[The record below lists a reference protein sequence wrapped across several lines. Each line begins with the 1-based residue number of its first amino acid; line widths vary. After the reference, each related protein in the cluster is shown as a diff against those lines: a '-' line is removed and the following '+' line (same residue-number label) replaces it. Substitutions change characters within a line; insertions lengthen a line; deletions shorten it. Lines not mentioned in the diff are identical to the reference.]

1 MVGRDD
7 VFSKKD
13 PPATIEVTKQIVDEI
28 SDNVLRNIQPIDNR
42 TIQELIDDDFIPI
55 DDRTQQELEDDD
67 YASLESENESDSDDK
82 VTLESDNESESEIV
96 DTIPPAP
103 GETSWSSN
111 KIADIVPPAPE
122 EIGDFVLPAPK
133 EIIDIV
139 PPTPEEMDTTL
150 AWDTQKTEIT
160 TPGPIIKLSTDYNK
174 KVRAAKNIKDKYQ
187 RKAIGQKNS
196 NNKILIQKTRTKSI
210 IYLDH
215 LKETNKIA
223 GDAVHFIRT
232 QIDSTDF

>member
-1 MVGRDD
+1 MGRDD
-7 VFSKKD
+7 IFSKKD

-103 GETSWSSN
+103 
-111 KIADIVPPAPE
+111 E

-174 KVRAAKNIKDKYQ
+174 KVRAAQNIKDKYQ
-187 RKAIGQKNS
+187 RKPIGQKNS